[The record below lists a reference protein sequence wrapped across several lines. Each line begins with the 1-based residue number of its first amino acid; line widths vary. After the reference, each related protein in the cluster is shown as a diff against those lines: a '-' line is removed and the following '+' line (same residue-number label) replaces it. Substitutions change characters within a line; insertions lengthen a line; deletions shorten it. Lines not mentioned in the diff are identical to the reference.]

1 MSAATASQR
10 TTDHDGFGAA
20 CRTIAA
26 AARKS
31 RRFGVFLIHVNG
43 IDRYC
48 AVHGHARGA
57 ELLDAFQ
64 GRLATLAKSSGGVA
78 RMSGRKFAVVLGNL
92 RNTGHM
98 RLAAQKIAR
107 LLDDSTTS
115 NAQARLSVTIGAADG
130 DVPGPDAPE
139 LLRRAEIAVLDGRR
153 RKVAFRCYQPESS
166 DEILLDWGLESRL
179 AQAIEDGVLEMHFQP
194 KLDLATDTIVGAEAL
209 MRWTDPD
216 IGHIAPDVF
225 IDLAETT
232 GQITDLTHFA
242 IQRSCRQASAWRA
255 SIGNMNIAINITPS
269 LIGGTEIVD
278 AVRSGSSIWG
288 IEPGDLTLEVTENAL
303 MADRDAAHRV
313 LTALRDFGAR
323 VSIDDFGTG
332 YSSLAY
338 LKSLPVDE
346 LKIDKSFVIPMIES
360 GSDTVIVRSTVDL
373 AHALGL
379 TVVAEGVEDEAHL
392 TILHRIG
399 CDLAQGFHIAEPCDP
414 ETFARWMDENGRP
427 ELDPTAEQPAAGEAA
442 DADGKEVRVLKRA

>member
-1 MSAATASQR
+1 MSAATATQR

-115 NAQARLSVTIGAADG
+115 DAQARLSVTIGAADG

-153 RKVAFRCYQPESS
+153 KKVAFRCYQPESS

-332 YSSLAY
+332 YSSLSY
-338 LKSLPVDE
+338 LKKIPADE
-346 LKIDKSFVIPMIES
+346 LKIDRTFVMGMLSDPGDYKIVEHTIGIAKSF
-360 GSDTVIVRSTVDL
+360 DL
-373 AHALGL
+373 A
-379 TVVAEGVEDEAHL
+379 VVAEGVETADMLAEL
-392 TILHRIG
+392 RKLG
-399 CDLAQGFHIAEPCDP
+399 CDYAQGYFIC
-414 ETFARWMDENGRP
+414 RP
-427 ELDPTAEQPAAGEAA
+427 VAS
-442 DADGKEVRVLKRA
+442 DAFEKFCLKRS